1 MVSSRISDPLGWTLT
16 LPLGALSRAAR
27 AVCRPPRR
35 RRPRRLYYTAYVRC
49 SGVTRHYDRT
59 VATLTSATPLDTRR
73 HHTRVTALSLHAMG
87 LAVRPDDHWHWAVS
101 KHTTHKVTTRESRR
115 GASDRSFTVASSCP
129 AQPPR
134 PMHHRALRDPPAS
147 SLRGFSWAV
156 DGQWLLAGFRG
167 WAHARTTT
175 PQPNQPLKTSEIKR
189 SAWKSSCNVHTPRRW
204 CAKTSGSV
212 HLSRK

>member
-1 MVSSRISDPLGWTLT
+1 MHSG
-16 LPLGALSRAAR
+16 RARGDRCAGPR
-27 AVCRPPRR
+27 APPA
-35 RRPRRLYYTAYVRC
+35 PPRLYYGATSGRVRC
-49 SGVTRHYDRT
+49 SGVTAALRQDSSHTHQCNTARH
-59 VATLTSATPLDTRR
+59 TSSSHSCHCALAACDGSRCETRR
-73 HHTRVTALSLHAMG
+73 TLG
-87 LAVRPDDHWHWAVS
+87 VS

>member
-1 MVSSRISDPLGWTLT
+1 MPAPAPPAPGRPLL
-16 LPLGALSRAAR
+16 
-27 AVCRPPRR
+27 RR
-35 RRPRRLYYTAYVRC
+35 VRC

-87 LAVRPDDHWHWAVS
+87 PSLCETRRTLGVS

-129 AQPPR
+129 AQPPQ